1 MLNLAQKFLVILQKK
16 LISKYMAFFE
26 YKNIRVAGIACAVP
40 SNEVKTESYKPIFG
54 DEEVEKFM
62 EMTGVRAS
70 RRTSEH
76 QTCSDLGFRAASEL
90 LSKKKIDPNE
100 IGALIF
106 ASHSPDYR
114 RPSTAFVLQ
123 HRLGIPKEAVCYD
136 ISLGC
141 SSLVVGMQTIAS
153 IMACGDVKK
162 ALLFV
167 GDTAGKSVFPNDRSS
182 AMLFGEA
189 GAVMLFEKSDDEADS
204 MKALV
209 RSDGSGYKYMIVPGG
224 GYRNLHASEEVVMCE
239 DGNPRTLMN
248 SFIQGTS
255 VFTFTIFDVPRL
267 IKDFFSKSET
277 TPESYDCF
285 AFHQANLYIL
295 KQIAKKTKI
304 DFEKMPITLDR
315 YGNTSGA
322 SAIVSLCDKYG
333 SVDTS
338 QKIKVMACGF
348 GIGISLGATS
358 FEINV
363 NDILPIYE
371 DDQVF
376 TDGLI
381 TNPNQL
387 YEK

>member
-1 MLNLAQKFLVILQKK
+1 
-16 LISKYMAFFE
+16 MAFFSFN
-26 YKNIRVAGIACAVP
+26 NIRVAGIACAVP
-40 SNEVKTESYKPIFG
+40 SNEVKTESYKPLFG

-70 RRTSEH
+70 HRTSEH

-90 LSKKKIDPNE
+90 LKKKGINREE
-100 IGALIF
+100 IGAVIF

-123 HRLGIPKEAVCYD
+123 YRLGIPKEAVCYD

-153 IMACGDVKK
+153 IMGTSDMKY

-167 GDTAGKSVFPNDRSS
+167 GDTAGKSVYPSDRSS

-189 GAVMLFEKSDDEADS
+189 GAVMLLEKTDNVEDKI
-204 MKALV
+204 KALL
-209 RSDGSGYKYMIVPGG
+209 RSDGSGFRYMIVPGG

-239 DGNPRTLMN
+239 DGNERTLMN

-267 IKDFFSKSET
+267 IKDFFIKTDT
-277 TPESYDCF
+277 TPEDYDCF
-285 AFHQANLYIL
+285 GFHQANLYIL

-304 DFEKMPITLDR
+304 PFEKMPITLDR

-322 SAIVSLCDKYG
+322 SAIVSLCDRYG
-333 SVDTS
+333 NDSS
-338 QKIKVMACGF
+338 NSRIKVMSCGF
-348 GIGISLGATS
+348 GIGISLGAVS
-358 FEINV
+358 FEINTD
-363 NDILPIYE
+363 DILPIFE
-371 DDQVF
+371 DDEIFV
-376 TDGLI
+376 DGLI

-387 YEK
+387 YEKK

>member
-1 MLNLAQKFLVILQKK
+1 
-16 LISKYMAFFE
+16 MAFFK
-26 YKNIRVAGIACAVP
+26 YHNIRVAGIACAVP
-40 SNEVKTESYKPIFG
+40 KNEVKTETYKPLFG

-70 RRTSEH
+70 RRTLEH

-90 LSKKKIDPNE
+90 MAKKGVNAED

-106 ASHSPDYR
+106 SSHSPDYR

-123 HRLGIPKEAVCYD
+123 YRLGIPKEAVCYD

-153 IMACGDVKK
+153 IMNTGDIKK

-167 GDTAGKSVFPNDRSS
+167 GDTAGKSVYPEDRSS

-189 GAVMLFEKSDDEADS
+189 GAVMLLEKTEDECDEIN
-204 MKALV
+204 ALV
-209 RSDGSGYKYMIVPGG
+209 RSDGSGFRYMIIPGG
-224 GYRNLHASEEVVMCE
+224 GYRNLHASEETVMCK

-267 IKDFFSKSET
+267 IKDFWKQTGT
-277 TPESYDCF
+277 TPEDYDCF

-304 DFEKMPITLDR
+304 DFDRIPITLDR

-322 SAIVSLCDKYG
+322 SAIVSLCDRYG
-333 SVDTS
+333 NCDEHKTV
-338 QKIKVMACGF
+338 KVMACGF

-358 FEINV
+358 FEISTD
-363 NDILPIYE
+363 DILPIFE
-371 DDQVF
+371 DEAIYA
-376 TDGLI
+376 DGLI
-381 TNPNQL
+381 TDPNQL
-387 YEK
+387 YEDKSNHR

>member
-1 MLNLAQKFLVILQKK
+1 
-16 LISKYMAFFE
+16 MAFFRF
-26 YKNIRVAGIACAVP
+26 KDIKVAGVACAVP
-40 SNEVKTESYKPIFG
+40 KNEVGTESFKPLFG

-70 RRTSEH
+70 RRTLEH
-76 QTCSDLGFRAASEL
+76 QTAGDLCFRAAEEL
-90 LSKKKIDPNE
+90 LRAKDVDRAE
-100 IGALIF
+100 IGAVVF

-123 HRLGIPKEAVCYD
+123 YRLGVPKEAVCYD

-141 SSLVVGMQTIAS
+141 SSLVVGMQTVAS
-153 IMACGDVKK
+153 MMECGDIKK

-167 GDTAGKSVFPNDRSS
+167 GDTAGKSVYPTDRSS

-189 GAVMLFEKSDDEADS
+189 GAAILLEKTDGGGEKVES
-204 MKALV
+204 LI
-209 RSDGSGYKYMIVPGG
+209 RSDGSGFKYMIVPGG
-224 GYRNLHASEEVVMCE
+224 GYRNLHASEEVVMCQ
-239 DGNPRTLMN
+239 DGNERTLMN

-267 IKDFFSKSET
+267 IKDFWVRSGT
-277 TPESYDCF
+277 TVDDYDCY

-304 DFEKMPITLDR
+304 PMEKLPITLDR

-322 SAIVSLCDKYG
+322 SAILSLCDKYANSG
-333 SVDTS
+333 ENKNIRVF
-338 QKIKVMACGF
+338 ACGF
-348 GIGISLGATS
+348 GIGISLGVTT
-358 FEINV
+358 FWIDTEN
-363 NDILPIYE
+363 ILPVFEDDAIYE
-371 DDQVF
+371 E
-376 TDGLI
+376 GLI

-387 YEK
+387 YGK

>member
-1 MLNLAQKFLVILQKK
+1 
-16 LISKYMAFFE
+16 MAFFNF
-26 YKNIRVAGIACAVP
+26 KNIRVAGIACAVP
-40 SNEVKTESYKPIFG
+40 KNEVKTESYKPLFG

-70 RRTSEH
+70 RRTLEH
-76 QTCSDLGFRAASEL
+76 QTCSDLGYRAASEL
-90 LSKKKIDPNE
+90 LAKKGVNPQE
-100 IGALIF
+100 IGALVF
-106 ASHSPDYR
+106 SSHSPDYR

-123 HRLGIPKEAVCYD
+123 YRLGIPKEAVCYD

-153 IMACGDVKK
+153 IMNTGDIKK

-167 GDTAGKSVFPNDRSS
+167 GDTAGKSVYPEDRSS

-189 GAVMLFEKSDDEADS
+189 GAVMLLEKTDCEQDQIN
-204 MKALV
+204 ALV
-209 RSDGSGYKYMIVPGG
+209 RSDGSGFKYMIIPGG
-224 GYRNLHASEEVVMCE
+224 GYRNLHASEDVVECL

-267 IKDFFSKSET
+267 IKDFWKLTET
-277 TPESYDCF
+277 TPEYYDCF

-304 DFEKMPITLDR
+304 DFDKLPITLDR

-322 SAIVSLCDKYG
+322 SAIISLCDRYG
-333 SVDTS
+333 KCEESKT
-338 QKIKVMACGF
+338 IKVMACGF

-358 FEINV
+358 FEINTD
-363 NDILPIYE
+363 DILPIFE
-371 DDQVF
+371 DDTIF
-376 TDGLI
+376 EDGLI

-387 YEK
+387 YQKK

>member
-1 MLNLAQKFLVILQKK
+1 
-16 LISKYMAFFE
+16 MAFFNF
-26 YKNIRVAGIACAVP
+26 KKIKVAGVACAVP
-40 SNEVKTESYKPIFG
+40 TNEVKTESYKPLFG

-70 RRTSEH
+70 HRTTEH
-76 QTCSDLGFRAASEL
+76 QTCSDLGYRAAIEL
-90 LSKKKIDPNE
+90 LTKKNIDPSE

-123 HRLGIPKEAVCYD
+123 YRLGLPKESVCFD

-141 SSLVVGMQTIAS
+141 SSLVVGMQTIVS
-153 IMACGDVKK
+153 IMNTSDIKK
-162 ALLFV
+162 ALLVV
-167 GDTAGKSVFPNDRSS
+167 GDTAGKSVYPNDRSS

-189 GAVMLFEKSDDEADS
+189 GAVMLLEKSDDELDEVNA
-204 MKALV
+204 MV
-209 RSDGSGYKYMIVPGG
+209 RSDGSGFKYMIVPGG

-267 IKDFFSKSET
+267 VKDFFATTAT
-277 TPESYDCF
+277 TPNDYDCF

-322 SAIVSLCDKYG
+322 SAIVSLCDRYG
-333 SVDTS
+333 NTQDDKTIRVLT
-338 QKIKVMACGF
+338 CGF
-348 GIGISLGATS
+348 GIGISLGAVS
-358 FEINV
+358 FEINTR
-363 NDILPIYE
+363 DILPIYE
-371 DDQVF
+371 DDKVF
-376 TDGLI
+376 EEGLI

-387 YEK
+387 YEKKV

>member
-1 MLNLAQKFLVILQKK
+1 
-16 LISKYMAFFE
+16 MAFF
-26 YKNIRVAGIACAVP
+26 KFNKIRVAGIACAVP
-40 SNEVKTESYKPIFG
+40 KNEVKTETYKLLFG
-54 DEEVEKFM
+54 NEEVEKFM

-70 RRTSEH
+70 RRTLEH

-90 LSKKKIDPNE
+90 LIQKGVNPKE

-106 ASHSPDYR
+106 SSHSPDYR

-123 HRLGIPKEAVCYD
+123 YRLGISKEAVCYD

-141 SSLVVGMQTIAS
+141 SSLIVGMQTVAS
-153 IMACGDVKK
+153 IMNTGDINK

-167 GDTAGKSVFPNDRSS
+167 GDTAGKSVYPEDRSS

-189 GAVMLFEKSDDEADS
+189 GAVMLLEKTDDESDEIN
-204 MKALV
+204 ALV
-209 RSDGSGYKYMIVPGG
+209 RSDGSGFKYMIIPGG
-224 GYRNLHASEEVVMCE
+224 GYRNLHASEEVVQCL

-267 IKDFFSKSET
+267 IKDFWKQTNT
-277 TPESYDCF
+277 TPDDYDCF

-295 KQIAKKTKI
+295 KQIAKKTKLN
-304 DFEKMPITLDR
+304 FNKLPITLDR

-322 SAIVSLCDKYG
+322 SAIVSLCDRYG
-333 SVDTS
+333 NSNEHKT
-338 QKIKVMACGF
+338 IKVMTCGF

-358 FEINV
+358 FEINTD
-363 NDILPIYE
+363 DILPIFEDNAIYE
-371 DDQVF
+371 E
-376 TDGLI
+376 GLI

-387 YEK
+387 YEKK

>member
-1 MLNLAQKFLVILQKK
+1 
-16 LISKYMAFFE
+16 MAFFK
-26 YKNIRVAGIACAVP
+26 YKNIRVTGVACAVP
-40 SNEVKTESYKPIFG
+40 KNEVKTETYKPLFG

-62 EMTGVRAS
+62 EMTGVKAS
-70 RRTSEH
+70 RRTLEH

-90 LSKKKIDPNE
+90 LAKKGVNPEE

-106 ASHSPDYR
+106 SSHSPDYR

-123 HRLGIPKEAVCYD
+123 YRLGIPKEAVCYD

-153 IMACGDVKK
+153 IMSTGDIKK

-167 GDTAGKSVFPNDRSS
+167 GDTAGKSVCPEDRSS

-189 GAVMLFEKSDDEADS
+189 GAVMLLEKTEDENNEID
-204 MKALV
+204 ALV
-209 RSDGSGYKYMIVPGG
+209 RSDGSGFRYMIIPGG
-224 GYRNLHASEEVVMCE
+224 GYRNLHASEETVMCR
-239 DGNPRTLMN
+239 DGNPRSLMN

-267 IKDFFSKSET
+267 IKDFWKQTNT
-277 TPESYDCF
+277 TPEDYDCF

-304 DFEKMPITLDR
+304 NLKQLPITLDR

-322 SAIVSLCDKYG
+322 SAIVSLCDRYG
-333 SVDTS
+333 NNDEHKT
-338 QKIKVMACGF
+338 IKVMACGF

-358 FEINV
+358 FEINTD
-363 NDILPIYE
+363 DILPIFE
-371 DDQVF
+371 DEEIYA
-376 TDGLI
+376 DGLI
-381 TNPNQL
+381 TDPNQL
-387 YEK
+387 YKEKQ